1 MKVFVDS
8 DVLIWHLRGDPRALE
23 LLRSLSAAEGNQL
36 WTGAMQ
42 RAEVLFFARPNELP
56 ATRRLLDQFEAA
68 PVDRATVD
76 AAATL
81 FQRWHASHGVDEHD
95 ALLAASVQKAKG
107 RLITLNVKH
116 YPMEG
121 LDVARAWA
129 G

>member
-8 DVLIWHLRGDPRALE
+8 DVLIWHLRGDARALD
-23 LLRSLSAAEGNQL
+23 LLRTLAATEGTEL

-56 ATRRLLDQFEAA
+56 ATRRLLDRFETA

-95 ALLAASVQKAKG
+95 ALLAASVAKAKG
-107 RLITLNVKH
+107 RLVTLNVKH

-121 LDVARAWA
+121 LDVARAWE